1 MDTWKKVAIGAAAVV
16 VVGGGTRAAG
26 LWGGS
31 SSENSK
37 NLSFQLPTPISNVG
51 YF

>member
-1 MDTWKKVAIGAAAVV
+1 MDTWKKWAIGAAVVV

-31 SSENSK
+31 N
-37 NLSFQLPTPISNVG
+37 G
-51 YF
+51 